1 MPAAALPTTAA
12 AEVAVTAAAAA
23 VTAATAVAFAAAV
36 PAVTAAATVA
46 FAAAAATHGQLLGR
60 STCSG
65 DCRTFHF
72 QQTLE
77 LPDCHL
83 TVTVGRSL
91 GLLDCLVSRFL
102 VYQRF
107 EIDKLVSQTLQ
118 EVMRRELVA
127 QTDDL
132 IDPATLLLPRRRNCC
147 GLGNCSA
154 GGPFDCFGQTLQ
166 PAVECSGCLQS
177 QIVSARVD
185 C

>member
-1 MPAAALPTTAA
+1 LPAAALPTTAA

-77 LPDCHL
+77 LPDCH
-83 TVTVGRSL
+83 VTVGRSL

-132 IDPATLLLPRRRNCC
+132 IDPAALLLPRRRNCC
-147 GLGNCSA
+147 GLGNGSA
-154 GGPFDCFGQTLQ
+154 GGPFACFGQTLQ
-166 PAVECSGCLQS
+166 PATNQLSSAAAVCSHK
-177 QIVSARVD
+177 
-185 C
+185 